1 MKKISVIEAKIESIS
16 PLYIGDDEG
25 NVLIDNENNM
35 AYLPATSIAGAFRAY
50 LNSIGEEVDHLFGE
64 TEDSQ
69 MSKIYISDCHGKVQ
83 GFERRDGVSIDGE
96 TGANKHGSKIQR
108 LYLSEGIEFHL
119 KFKIHMESEEDNN
132 LKIMIYKALN
142 GLNKSFIRFGGHKSS
157 GLGIFKVKS
166 AEEMEYDF
174 NDLENLKKYLKR
186 EPVDKK
192 DIMTEVNKEYNTID
206 YVEFTLKGELTTP
219 LIIKSPRSFDPDEAD
234 DTSLKTNSG
243 KYLIPGSSFKGVL
256 RSRVETISNYF
267 GILDKAQEL
276 FGQVEREDKDN
287 ILSRIFVKEAEIDNT
302 EYSKTVTYNRIK
314 LDKFTSG
321 VKYGSLMEDEPV
333 KGSTEFHIL
342 YRKTGDKAFD
352 DFAIGIISL
361 ALRDLGTENLGLG
374 GNANI
379 GRGRFKG
386 SSMTIKNG
394 AERIHI
400 DFENKRIDNEEVLST
415 YIAAVKKLSGEV
427 MDNG

>member
-1 MKKISVIEAKIESIS
+1 M
-16 PLYIGDDEG
+16 
-25 NVLIDNENNM
+25 
-35 AYLPATSIAGAFRAY
+35 
-50 LNSIGEEVDHLFGE
+50 
-64 TEDSQ
+64 
-69 MSKIYISDCHGKVQ
+69 
-83 GFERRDGVSIDGE
+83 
-96 TGANKHGSKIQR
+96 
-108 LYLSEGIEFHL
+108 
-119 KFKIHMESEEDNN
+119 
-132 LKIMIYKALN
+132 
-142 GLNKSFIRFGGHKSS
+142 
-157 GLGIFKVKS
+157 
-166 AEEMEYDF
+166 
-174 NDLENLKKYLKR
+174 
-186 EPVDKK
+186 
-192 DIMTEVNKEYNTID
+192 
-206 YVEFTLKGELTTP
+206 
-219 LIIKSPRSFDPDEAD
+219 
-234 DTSLKTNSG
+234 
-243 KYLIPGSSFKGVL
+243 
-256 RSRVETISNYF
+256 
-267 GILDKAQEL
+267 
-276 FGQVEREDKDN
+276 
-287 ILSRIFVKEAEIDNT
+287 
-302 EYSKTVTYNRIK
+302 TYNRIK

-386 SSMTIKNG
+386 SSMTIKSG